1 MKNHPINF
9 SKQNLIKKNQP
20 ANNQQIKSNQQID
33 SDKQIESS
41 VEEAVKILS
50 SGGVILYP
58 TDTVWG
64 LGCDATN
71 REAVEKIF
79 AIKKRAES
87 KSLIIL
93 VRDENMLVRYVKEV
107 PEVAFQLIEVADA
120 PLTIIY
126 PGAVSLA
133 ENLIAQDGSV
143 AARIPDHPFC
153 RRLLYRFR
161 KPVVSTSANVAGA
174 ATPSRFYEIDP
185 AIVSSADWVA
195 GSNLEEGATGKPS
208 SIIKLGLSGE
218 VEIIRK

>member
-1 MKNHPINF
+1 MRSRLKNF
-9 SKQNLIKKNQP
+9 SNQNKIVKTHVENNQLV
-20 ANNQQIKSNQQID
+20 ANNQLV
-33 SDKQIESS
+33 ES
-41 VEEAVKILS
+41 AVKEAIKVLS

-79 AIKKRAES
+79 GIKKRAES

-93 VRDENMLVRYVKEV
+93 VKDENMLVRYVKEV
-107 PEVAFQLIEVADA
+107 PEVAFQLLEIADT

-133 ENLIAQDGSV
+133 SNLVAPDGSV
-143 AARIPDHPFC
+143 AARIPHHPFC
-153 RRLLYRFR
+153 QRLLSGFR
-161 KPVVSTSANVAGA
+161 KPIVSTSANIAGA
-174 ATPSRFYEIDP
+174 ATPSLFEEIDQNIIS
-185 AIVSSADWVA
+185 AADWVA
-195 GSNLEEGATGKPS
+195 GWQLEEGSTGKPS
-208 SIIKLGLSGE
+208 SIIKLGLRGE